1 MSNIRFILD
10 STLGRLARYLRMLG
24 YDAIYLED
32 APSKRV
38 IRETLGTGRFLLTR
52 TRELSQ
58 RNDIDV
64 YYVSSDK
71 VLDQLSEINR
81 VLGLHFT
88 PDVMGR
94 CISCNTP
101 LETVEKEEVSESLP
115 RHVYRT
121 QNSFSRCPDCGK
133 VFWPGTHYARIMD
146 RLIKALR
153 D

>member
-10 STLGRLARYLRMLG
+10 SALGRLARYLRMLG
-24 YDAIYLED
+24 YDAIYLENVQT
-32 APSKRV
+32 RYV
-38 IRETLGTGRFLLTR
+38 IKETLASGRFLLTR

-58 RNDIDV
+58 RSDIDV
-64 YYVSSDK
+64 YYVRSDG
-71 VLDQLSEINR
+71 VLAQLSEVNS
-81 VLGLHFT
+81 VLGLRFT
-88 PDVMGR
+88 PDAMSR

-115 RHVYRT
+115 GHVRKT
-121 QNSFSRCPDCGK
+121 QNSFGRCPVCGK